1 MRVGWFNLYCFLFEI
16 YIRYLVVKSDC
27 VVLLVLLVIEDV
39 KLEVKGWVDMME

>member
-16 YIRYLVVKSDC
+16 YNRYLEVISDC

-39 KLEVKGWVDMME
+39 KLEVKGWVDMVE